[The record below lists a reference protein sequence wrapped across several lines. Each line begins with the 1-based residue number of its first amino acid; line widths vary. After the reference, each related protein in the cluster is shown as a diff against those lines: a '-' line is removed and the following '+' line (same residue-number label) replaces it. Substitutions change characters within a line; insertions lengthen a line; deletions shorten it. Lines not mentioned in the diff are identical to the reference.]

1 MKSKIMILSALDY
14 EKDNQQRS
22 CIKFIFIDKEKFEN
36 TQNYV
41 GYNVCTQYYK
51 GFVKNLIPVEY
62 VCVPLTANFQI
73 RSSYKDPLRS
83 YNTIESIEKDG
94 KVINLFQ
101 TK

>member
-1 MKSKIMILSALDY
+1 MKQKIMILSALDY

-22 CIKFIFIDKEKFEN
+22 CIKFIFFDKEKFEN
-36 TQNYV
+36 SDNYL

-51 GFVKNLIPVEY
+51 GFVRQFIPSEFVG
-62 VCVPLTANFQI
+62 VPLNAVFQI

-94 KVINLFQ
+94 KVINLLQ
-101 TK
+101 AK